1 VCLLPVDTPPAKTIL
16 LAAKGGSLGALGRT
30 VSFLSGA
37 VVFVNRVIAFFSRHH
52 HLHTA
57 RFARLHEIAPLLSPI
72 TDDLKTSL
80 LLGRSYLN
88 QLACVRPTKT
98 RRELGNLL
106 VCAPTRG
113 GKGLLAVSQ
122 LLTWQHSVVV
132 NDIKGEL
139 FNQTAGYRLGPVLMI
154 DPQGLGHRY
163 DPLHVRKT
171 EDALYSS
178 ASHLLFQPEEREGR
192 IFTQRATTMLQQMF
206 LASRREGVAPFPYI
220 RFLIQ
225 LGLSDTAY
233 RLNTIDPKLATR
245 FLDTRFLNADR
256 TDKFLLSSWGTLTAR
271 LQPLLNETVIR
282 SLTHSDFTP
291 AELMC
296 SDRPVTV
303 YLRWKEQDLL
313 PLGPLVRL
321 LWGSLIDELTTTY
334 DNQAGKHCN
343 PVLLLIDEGGRTA
356 IPNLHDAATTVCG
369 RGISIWL
376 AIQSLSQ
383 LEAAYGRA
391 RANVLRGN
399 METQLY
405 YRPNDLTTARYLEE
419 RLGSVSAYAHSQ
431 TLHSGEETSE
441 GRSERPIPLVSKQD
455 IAQLSDSAVIAFH
468 RSHRP
473 LRLTRCD
480 WREYPLL
487 AKRRA
492 LVPPKLHPLPPL
504 PDIQLR
510 ETLSL
515 ASNEFPPGELDDP
528 DDLLD
533 PDMITR
539 DL

>member
-1 VCLLPVDTPPAKTIL
+1 MFLLRVDTSSEKTIL

-37 VVFVNRVIAFFSRHH
+37 VVLVNRVIAFFSRHH

-72 TDDLKTSL
+72 TDDLTPSL

-88 QLACVRPTKT
+88 QVACVRPTKT

-122 LLTWQHSVVV
+122 LLTWHHSVVV

-139 FNQTAGYRLGPVLMI
+139 FTQTAGYRRSLGPVFII

-163 DPLHVRKT
+163 DPLHARKT

-178 ASHLLFQPEEREGR
+178 ASHLLFQPEEGEGR

-206 LASRREGVAPFPYI
+206 LASRREGVAPFPYV

-225 LGLSDTAY
+225 LGLSDTAS
-233 RLNTIDPKLATR
+233 RLNTIDPKFATR
-245 FLDTRFLNADR
+245 FLDTRFLNADL

-271 LQPLLNETVIR
+271 LQPLLNEIVIR
-282 SLTHSDFTP
+282 SLTRSDFTP

-296 SDRPVTV
+296 SDTPVTV

-313 PLGPLVRL
+313 PLSPLVRL
-321 LWGSLIDELTTTY
+321 LWSSIIDELTSTY
-334 DNQAGKHCN
+334 DNQSGKHCN

-383 LEAAYGRA
+383 LEAVYGTA

-399 METQLY
+399 LDTQLY

-473 LRLTRCD
+473 LRLSRCD

-492 LVPPKLHPLPPL
+492 LVPPKLRALPPL
-504 PDIQLR
+504 PDIQLVD
-510 ETLSL
+510 TLSP
-515 ASNEFPPGELDDP
+515 ASDDPPPVELDDP
-528 DDLLD
+528 DNLVD
-533 PDMITR
+533 PDAIY
-539 DL
+539 